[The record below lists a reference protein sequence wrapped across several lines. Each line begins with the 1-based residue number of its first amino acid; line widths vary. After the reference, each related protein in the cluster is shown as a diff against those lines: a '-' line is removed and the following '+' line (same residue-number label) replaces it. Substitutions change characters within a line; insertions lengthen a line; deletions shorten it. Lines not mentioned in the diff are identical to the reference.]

1 MTERSRLVGVW
12 RRVLGLSW
20 PLMAEQVLRTMMRT
34 TDIIVTGL
42 FSPAD
47 FARVYG
53 LAAPFLVSFVV
64 LGGALQGGS
73 DTKTP
78 FIARTSRMFLFMVGF
93 SWVVGVYVGILLYYV
108 RAVGVVG
115 VGFYRG
121 TWATRAVAMME
132 ERGTAGGRSREG
144 GT

>member
-1 MTERSRLVGVW
+1 
-12 RRVLGLSW
+12 
-20 PLMAEQVLRTMMRT
+20 MAEQVLRTMMRT

-42 FSPAD
+42 FSPAAD

-53 LAAPFLVSFVV
+53 LAAPFLVSLVV

-78 FIARTSRMFLFMVGF
+78 FIARTSGMFLFMVGF
-93 SWVVGVYVGILLYYV
+93 SWVVGVRVEYGVVGVYAGTLLYYV
-108 RAVGVVG
+108 WAVGVVG